1 MISGLKQKLI
11 LIILIIGVA
20 LIYISQQGLY
30 PPLASTDQ
38 ESKSQDANIP
48 TSHPAVISTV
58 PPGLNSEESITVSP
72 TQTIEVTFNMPLENV
87 GEFKNKIEPTAEYKV
102 TLSDD
107 RKTAKIT
114 PTTPWKLGSSYVL
127 TITPDSKFN
136 NNPGQ
141 QASTNRLSGDI
152 NLRFKSIE
160 YRGI

>member
-1 MISGLKQKLI
+1 MKQKIILLI
-11 LIILIIGVA
+11 LMIGA
-20 LIYISQQGLY
+20 TLIYLSQQGLY
-30 PPLASTDQ
+30 LPSSSVTSETVPTQVPTDR
-38 ESKSQDANIP
+38 P
-48 TSHPAVISTV
+48 VIVSTV

-72 TQTIEVTFNMPLENV
+72 TQTLEITFNMPLENI
-87 GEFKNKIEPTAEYKV
+87 GEFKNKIEPSAEYKV
-102 TLSDD
+102 VLSDD

-114 PTTPWKLGSSYVL
+114 PTTPWKLGSSYML

-141 QASTNRLSGDI
+141 QASKNRLDGDL